1 MSYNSGYGNQQGGAN
16 SSYYNSGGPQNQ
28 GQNPYGGPPPLNGQ
42 QQGGPP
48 PSYNHGPGFNQ
59 GGNHGPPHHG
69 GPGGVGQDGERGIL
83 GAMGGGAA
91 GGFAGHKMGHGILG
105 AIGGAVA
112 GHFAEE
118 KVKDWRD
125 DKKEEEERRKREE
138 EDRRRRED
146 DDKRRR
152 EEDDR
157 RRHDNNNNNNNRGC
171 SPPRGNYAGNFSG
184 SSRDICLDGARLRAE
199 CRRGDGGYST
209 SVIDLNRYL
218 SNDNGHFRWVSG
230 GGGGGGTATVT
241 VQQGDTLRDIGR
253 RFDCDFHE
261 IARRNNIQNE
271 DLIYPGQVLQV
282 PTKGGSGG
290 GAGNFWDS
298 ARDVRLVDGGKVLEA
313 ELRYSGGWNR
323 SRIYLDEH
331 IGNRNGELIHC

>member
-1 MSYNSGYGNQQGGAN
+1 GS
-16 SSYYNSGGPQNQ
+16 
-28 GQNPYGGPPPLNGQ
+28 
-42 QQGGPP
+42 
-48 PSYNHGPGFNQ
+48 H
-59 GGNHGPPHHG
+59 
-69 GPGGVGQDGERGIL
+69 
-83 GAMGGGAA
+83 
-91 GGFAGHKMGHGILG
+91 
-105 AIGGAVA
+105 
-112 GHFAEE
+112 
-118 KVKDWRD
+118 
-125 DKKEEEERRKREE
+125 
-138 EDRRRRED
+138 
-146 DDKRRR
+146 
-152 EEDDR
+152 
-157 RRHDNNNNNNNRGC
+157 
-171 SPPRGNYAGNFSG
+171 GNYAGNFSG

-218 SNDNGHFRWVSG
+218 SNDNGHFRWVS
-230 GGGGGGTATVT
+230 TATVT

-282 PTKGGSGG
+282 G
-290 GAGNFWDS
+290 GNFWDS

>member
-59 GGNHGPPHHG
+59 GGNHGQSYQG
-69 GPGGVGQDGERGIL
+69 GPGGAGQDGERGIL

-91 GGFAGHKMGHGILG
+91 GAFAGHKMGHGILG

-125 DKKEEEERRKREE
+125 DKKEDEEKRKREE
-138 EDRRRRED
+138 EERRRRED
-146 DDKRRR
+146 DDRRRR

-157 RRHDNNNNNNNRGC
+157 RRHDNSNRGF

-184 SSRDICLDGARLRAE
+184 SSRDIGLDGARLRAE
-199 CRRGDGGYST
+199 CRRGDGGYNT

-218 SNDNGHFRWVSG
+218 SNDNGNFRWVSG
-230 GGGGGGTATVT
+230 GGGGGGSATVT
-241 VQQGDTLRDIGR
+241 VQQGDTLREIAR

-290 GAGNFWDS
+290 GNGNFWES